1 MGTFQLC
8 AGSGQA
14 AICRNMLRSIARTRP
29 VMWSSN
35 IPEPGHE
42 WAFDDLP
49 LPALI
54 WLAQI
59 ITGHAAGTRPDYP
72 RTVSTAFEDFPSTR
86 LGQFFGPAADEHP
99 GLSGFSLLSHGRE
112 AFIVRLALAELAERS
127 LDMQYYM
134 WDGDTTGR
142 IVVDYVMKAAD
153 RGVRVRLLVD
163 DPYYKASDFVKAS
176 LDAHPNVEIRLF
188 NPLTNRRWSILDFIF
203 DFSRVNRRMHNKLMV
218 ADNAAAIVGGRNIG
232 DIYYGVNTIANYRDL
247 DVLTVGPVV
256 RDLSGVFDRYWNNPS
271 TVPIAAIVDRAHDAA
286 DLDAIRARL
295 REAITA
301 ADYPYPIDQDLD
313 ELVAQSAQLRDD
325 LVWAHG
331 RIIADDPETVARGKE
346 SDDVIEFIRGRIAGL
361 KEELLVESPY
371 FVLPAAAQAT
381 VKALHER
388 NVRVRVLTNSLASND
403 MLPAHSGYA
412 KTRRR
417 LLENGMELYELR
429 PDTDAFR
436 LGWSPLSRRSQA
448 ALHTKAMVFD
458 REAVFIGSFN
468 LDPRSAVIN
477 TEAGLYIES
486 PELAKKLMAY
496 MATGVIPA
504 NSYRVLLDAN
514 GAIVWET
521 ARDGKRVR
529 YQDEPETGFRRRFVA
544 DLLKLLPIDSQL

>member
-1 MGTFQLC
+1 MAHWRRRPGV
-8 AGSGQA
+8 AGS
-14 AICRNMLRSIARTRP
+14 RWPHRLER
-29 VMWSSN
+29 
-35 IPEPGHE
+35 
-42 WAFDDLP
+42 
-49 LPALI
+49 
-54 WLAQI
+54 I
-59 ITGHAAGTRPDYP
+59 IGRAAGTRPDYP
-72 RTVSTAFEDFPSTR
+72 RTVSTAFEGFASTR
-86 LGQFFGPAADEHP
+86 LGRFFGSAADEHP

-112 AFIVRLALAELAERS
+112 AFIVRLALADLAERS
-127 LDMQYYM
+127 LDMQYYV

-142 IVVDYVMKAAD
+142 IVVDHVMKAAD

-163 DPYYKASDFVKAS
+163 DPFYKASDSIKAC

-203 DFSRVNRRMHNKLMV
+203 DFGRVNRRMHNKLMV

-232 DIYYGVNTIANYRDL
+232 DIYYGVNSIANYRDL
-247 DVLTVGPVV
+247 DVLAAGPVV
-256 RDLSGVFDRYWNNPS
+256 RDLSGVFDQYWNSPS
-271 TVPIAAIVDRAHDAA
+271 TVPIGAIVDRAHGTA
-286 DLDAIRARL
+286 DLDGILVRL
-295 REAITA
+295 REAIAA

-313 ELVAQSAQLRDD
+313 ELVAQSAELRDN

-346 SDDVIEFIRGRIAGL
+346 SDDVIEFIRGRIAKL

-371 FVLPAAAQAT
+371 FVLPAGAQAT
-381 VKALHER
+381 VKTLHER

-436 LGWSPLSRRSQA
+436 PGWSLLSGRSPA
-448 ALHTKAMVFD
+448 ALHTKAMAFD
-458 REAVFIGSFN
+458 GEAVFIGSFN

-486 PELAKKLMAY
+486 PELAKKLTAY
-496 MATGVIPA
+496 MATGVVPA
-504 NSYRVLLDAN
+504 NSYRVLLDPNAE
-514 GAIVWET
+514 IVWET
-521 ARDGKRVR
+521 VRDGKRVR